1 MTIYDPQYYI
11 EGVLN
16 RNRLVLARTI
26 TLIESSLPAHQEVAR
41 IIIDRL
47 LPSTGK
53 AVRLG
58 ITGVP
63 GAGKS
68 TFIESFGTMLTGLGH
83 RLAVLAID
91 PSSTRSGGSILGDKT
106 RMEKLAVND
115 RAFIRPSPSRGT
127 LGGVARKT
135 REAMLVCEAAGY
147 DVVIIETVGVGQS
160 EITVASMVDFFLIL
174 MIAGAGDELQG
185 IKKGVLEVADAIVI
199 NKADGDNVIRAEMAQ
214 KDYQAALHLLMHN
227 DPVWSPPV
235 LTCSSLEMKGWR
247 RSGRLL
253 PIIAARSPTPIC
265 LKRKG
270 RVSHLSGWPF
280 SSTMDC
286 GSGSTVTRRL
296 KPSCRS
302 SGRRSR
308 RADCHRRPPPTSCSV
323 SSGSSRNSRKLT
335 GLNPD
340 HLLFLIPPGV
350 CYVIVGYPRDFSR
363 DQPFADILD
372 LAGRNPGIDA
382 RCIHL
387 RTLSDDRPRR
397 NDGIAPDHTV
407 VHDDGPH
414 ADQDIIEDGA
424 AMDDGIVADRHII
437 ADIGRRFLIGAVDDG
452 PVLDIHLVAHPDIMH
467 IPPDHR
473 IIPDTALLTHDHVP
487 DDNGRLSEKAAFTV
501 LWSLAVEFPDNHKI
515 TAL

>member
-1 MTIYDPQYYI
+1 MTIHDPQYYI

-16 RNRLVLARTI
+16 RNRLILARTI

-199 NKADGDNVIRAEMAQ
+199 NKADGDNVLRAELAQ

-235 LTCSSLEMKGWR
+235 LTCSSLEMKGMETIWQT
-247 RSGRLL
+247 
-253 PIIAARSPTPIC
+253 IADHRAALTDAN
-265 LKRKG
+265 LFEAKRKG
-270 RVSHLSGWPF
+270 QSLEWMAF
-280 SSTMDC
+280 
-286 GSGSTVTRRL
+286 
-296 KPSCRS
+296 
-302 SGRRSR
+302 
-308 RADCHRRPPPTSCSV
+308 
-323 SSGSSRNSRKLT
+323 
-335 GLNPD
+335 
-340 HLLFLIPPGV
+340 LL
-350 CYVIVGYPRDFSR
+350 
-363 DQPFADILD
+363 
-372 LAGRNPGIDA
+372 
-382 RCIHL
+382 
-387 RTLSDDRPRR
+387 
-397 NDGIAPDHTV
+397 
-407 VHDDGPH
+407 DDGLRQWFYGHPQIKTH
-414 ADQDIIEDGA
+414 LPLLRQEVA
-424 AMDDGIVADRHII
+424 A
-437 ADIGRRFLIGAVDDG
+437 
-452 PVLDIHLVAHPDIMH
+452 
-467 IPPDHR
+467 
-473 IIPDTALLTHDHVP
+473 
-487 DDNGRLSEKAAFTV
+487 GRLSPTAASDQLLRQFRELEK
-501 LWSLAVEFPDNHKI
+501 
-515 TAL
+515 